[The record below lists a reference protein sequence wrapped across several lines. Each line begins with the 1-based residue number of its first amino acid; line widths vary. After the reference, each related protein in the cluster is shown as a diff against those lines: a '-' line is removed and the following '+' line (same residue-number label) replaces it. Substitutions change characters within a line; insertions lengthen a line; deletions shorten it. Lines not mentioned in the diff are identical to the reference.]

1 MTVIKLRTKKDGTVF
16 THSFLSVLFLFLE
29 VFMDSKLKEYRD
41 KSFEIKMKIV
51 LEPNLE
57 KRKVLI
63 NEEKELLKEYR
74 RYAFEL

>member
-1 MTVIKLRTKKDGTVF
+1 
-16 THSFLSVLFLFLE
+16 
-29 VFMDSKLKEYRD
+29 MDSKLKEYRD

-74 RYAFEL
+74 RYAFELKSKEGGKKK